1 MQQALAELY
10 FNTNYESVDEDDFVC
25 QRFPPGCHIA
35 HRQARPIGIAG
46 RAKRDLVAR
55 PRGVAEWAVCRAPPR
70 RRAARKELLKRLRLC
85 PSNGSVSTQL
95 CAHSVSESEALV
107 TSCEGHVGGAGGGD
121 AADGGGDPRAHRQGR
136 VNGRGGGAGRR
147 EGRRGRG
154 GRCARSSASHSA
166 DCSPPGPAR

>member
-121 AADGGGDPRAHRQGR
+121 AADGGSDH
-136 VNGRGGGAGRR
+136 
-147 EGRRGRG
+147 
-154 GRCARSSASHSA
+154 
-166 DCSPPGPAR
+166 